1 MSKSKMHKQE
11 VGKSRPTENR
21 ADNAMCQPLIQEWV
35 EKIRVAEG
43 KSESVTGKVDAI
55 ADVLADLLRKT
66 QRGYYTTDVIKGVV
80 RRGNYMCSLQ
90 KAIEKT
96 QCRIAVR

>member
-1 MSKSKMHKQE
+1 MHKQE

-21 ADNAMCQPLIQEWV
+21 ADNAMSQPLIQEWV

-43 KSESVTGKVDAI
+43 KSESVIGKVDAV

-66 QRGYYTTDVIKGVV
+66 MRGQYSTDVINGVV
-80 RRGNYMCSLQ
+80 RRERCLASLQ

-96 QCRIAVR
+96 QCRTALLK